1 MLQFGYLNRHSSNFL
16 SVRQPHLS
24 RVSSP
29 VSWSMMRTQS
39 FVCAVSALPW
49 KIVISTVHSSGNYF
63 SWSGNLCPWSGN
75 HFSWAGNLCSW
86 IRNLCSG
93 SGNLCSWSGNYFSWA
108 GNLCSWFRNLSSWSG
123 NFCSWSGNYFS
134 WARNLCSW
142 FRNFCPW
149 SGSLNLYLKS
159 FNNQDTFDHNLE
171 TFSDILGAYNP
182 FCLFS
187 RSGNFYSRFRNVCSS
202 SQNLLSWS
210 RNFCSS
216 SGNFCSISV
225 VLLLICK
232 PGLSLRAKF
241 NSGRTRKTP
250 FLRCFG
256 SKTLQIRGYF
266 LFQYLGTNIF
276 QYWSICNKWKEWLN
290 NFCD

>member
-49 KIVISTVHSSGNYF
+49 KIVISTVHSSGNHF

-159 FNNQDTFDHNLE
+159 FNNQDTFDHNPE

-182 FCLFS
+182 F
-187 RSGNFYSRFRNVCSS
+187 FYSPDQETSTPDLEMSVPHIKTCYLDQETFVPH
-202 SQNLLSWS
+202 L
-210 RNFCSS
+210 
-216 SGNFCSISV
+216 GISV
-225 VLLLICK
+225 
-232 PGLSLRAKF
+232 P
-241 NSGRTRKTP
+241 
-250 FLRCFG
+250 
-256 SKTLQIRGYF
+256 
-266 LFQYLGTNIF
+266 YLYSFTAD
-276 QYWSICNKWKEWLN
+276 L
-290 NFCD
+290 